1 MDCPAAAPCSHN
13 DLQALARAHR
23 MGQQRSVMVF
33 RLVARGTV
41 EERMLQVR
49 GWGGGVR
56 VVVGLLLFLR
66 VGADCCC
73 CWGWAAAGV
82 VMQGSEAT

>member
-49 GWGGGVR
+49 GWGGVR